1 MHSAELMSSRFVS
14 LPVELQLLVGQ
25 QMGADATPKDWIRA
39 EQVCGGYSVGV
50 DDLLKEWVAWRYPGE
65 RFGEFEGTREE
76 VSFVSDHVQG
86 AYPADGDSSRLL

>member
-1 MHSAELMSSRFVS
+1 MLSRFDG

-25 QMGADATPKDWIRA
+25 HMGADATPKDWIRA
-39 EQVCGGYSVGV
+39 EQVCCGNSVGV
-50 DDLLKEWVAWRYPGE
+50 DDLLMEWVASRYPGE

-86 AYPADGDSSRLL
+86 VYLADGDSSRLL